1 LFKRKTLHCRARCK
15 TAGFPGRPPVQRVTA
30 ERLYPS
36 VEGTGDG
43 EPLTGEYRLR
53 APNRIR
59 ERKKM
64 PPGNEMGNR

>member
-1 LFKRKTLHCRARCK
+1 
-15 TAGFPGRPPVQRVTA
+15 VTA

-43 EPLTGEYRLR
+43 EPLTTECRLR

-59 ERKKM
+59 ERTKM
-64 PPGNEMGNR
+64 PTGNEMENR

>member
-1 LFKRKTLHCRARCK
+1 
-15 TAGFPGRPPVQRVTA
+15 VQRVTA

-53 APNRIR
+53 ALNRIR

-64 PPGNEMGNR
+64 PTGNEMRNR